1 MTQPDRQ
8 TSRDED
14 LETIVDDLQE
24 NVTGEREGSGV
35 PASEGGGES
44 PDAGADEP
52 TG

>member
-35 PASEGGGES
+35 SESEAES
-44 PDAGADEP
+44 SEPSPEEP